1 MMIPP
6 GKTTPAQDER
16 MILSYLH
23 VMWKK
28 NPDENPSLMK
38 IFAALK
44 KPAPEVLKTVQ
55 SLEDRGLVQR
65 IFDEKG
71 TLTQLKI
78 TERGIEYL
86 KSSKG

>member
-1 MMIPP
+1 MLPA
-6 GKTTPAQDER
+6 GKSTPAQDER

-28 NPDENPSLMK
+28 NPNENPSLMK

-55 SLEDRGLVQR
+55 RLEDRGLVQR
-65 IFDEKG
+65 ILDENGIVK
-71 TLTQLKI
+71 QLKI
-78 TERGIEYL
+78 TERGIEHL
-86 KSSKG
+86 QSSKS

>member
-1 MMIPP
+1 MLPA

-38 IFAALK
+38 IFAVLK
-44 KPAPEVLKTVQ
+44 KPAPEVLRTVQ
-55 SLEDRGLVQR
+55 RLEDRGLVQR
-65 IFDEKG
+65 IFDANG
-71 TLTQLKI
+71 TVKQLKI
-78 TERGIEYL
+78 TGRGIEYL
-86 KSSKG
+86 KSSK